1 MKTRIVLLLAVFL
14 SACAMPSTVV
24 RTTDTRPGLAFEGA
38 PDDATVYV
46 DGLAMGEA
54 VTYDGKPGFLRV
66 EAGTHRVSVRARDG
80 AVLLDRDV
88 YVESGF
94 KTLKVH

>member
-1 MKTRIVLLLAVFL
+1 MKIRVVLLLAAFL
-14 SACAMPSTVV
+14 SACAMPATSV

-38 PDDATVYV
+38 PEGATVHV

-54 VTYDGKPGFLRV
+54 AKYDGNPGFLLV
-66 EAGTHRVSVRARDG
+66 EPGTHRVSVTARDG
-80 AVLLDRDV
+80 AVLLDRSV
-88 YVESGF
+88 YVESEI